1 MFYRPETVCWSVTSY
16 STDHSRCT
24 GHLLDVLQTRDSLV
38 SLVSDQNLMKRQL
51 AETRDSLDKMAALN
65 QSLVEDKIE
74 LNTHILQVWLLSACL
89 SVCLVD
95 TGSCP
100 VQPVWV
106 SVCVQ
111 GGGRASWWTVPAPC
125 SEVRG
130 HVITEGS
137 ESDEPGLQPAKVSY
151 V

>member
-1 MFYRPETVCWSVTSY
+1 MFYRPETVCCSLDVLQTRDSLLVTRCSP
-16 STDHSRCT
+16 DQSRCT

-74 LNTHILQVWLLSACL
+74 LNTHIQQVPLLSACLSVCL

-100 VQPVWV
+100 VQPV
-106 SVCVQ
+106 
-111 GGGRASWWTVPAPC
+111 
-125 SEVRG
+125 
-130 HVITEGS
+130 
-137 ESDEPGLQPAKVSY
+137 
-151 V
+151 